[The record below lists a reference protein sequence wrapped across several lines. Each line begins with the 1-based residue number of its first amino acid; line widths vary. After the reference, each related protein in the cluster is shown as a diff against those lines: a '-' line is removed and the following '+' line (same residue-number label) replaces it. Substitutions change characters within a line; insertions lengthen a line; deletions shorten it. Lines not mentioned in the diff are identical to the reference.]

1 MIQISVNLQFRP
13 FGNTFSLYYNFISK
27 KMTEHESFR
36 MGVHSKPMS
45 QPQRASRFI
54 GVAADY
60 SDLGIGCFNQCVD
73 PDQKFDVDTIR
84 GMEKRCM
91 DGCLTVN
98 LQNFTI
104 YGTQYGQ

>member
-1 MIQISVNLQFRP
+1 
-13 FGNTFSLYYNFISK
+13 
-27 KMTEHESFR
+27 MTEHESFK
-36 MGVHSKPMS
+36 MEMYKPVMEPTARS
-45 QPQRASRFI
+45 LRFI
-54 GVAADY
+54 GAASTY
-60 SDLGIGCFNQCVD
+60 SNLMIGCFNQCVD

-104 YGTQYGQ
+104 YGT